1 MTLKL
6 IYIFLSH
13 KRIGISM
20 LESRFGT
27 IPVSRSKCSKD
38 TVHVSCIHNIKQTLC
53 YFDDN
58 G

>member
-6 IYIFLSH
+6 IYIFQSH
-13 KRIGISM
+13 KRIGISK

-27 IPVSRSKCSKD
+27 ILGKD
-38 TVHVSCIHNIKQTLC
+38 TAHVSCIHNIKQTLC
-53 YFDDN
+53 YLDEN